1 MRESINRAVNSKMIR
16 VNSSTKITQL
26 VNKEMN
32 KVPKFESPKRE
43 GFMPRSSDESLKEA
57 KSAILKLG
65 DEIMVP
71 ELGKFLNDHSTKL
84 NIIYGKDHTNKLK
97 ELHELSTV
105 VAKGKDDVGFTGK
118 PTGPTVPGIM
128 SRVFAWYRGVIGTK
142 YIMGEMGLTRYRM
155 SQARA
160 IQKLI
165 ANPDAVDLILETFKS
180 DAPLSSKD
188 ATKVVSVLKGIFL
201 IPDVESDADTEQAWI
216 EEVNKYKKETG
227 IVIKPSV
234 KEQIENLK

>member
-1 MRESINRAVNSKMIR
+1 MDIKDRTWNIQACSAL
-16 VNSSTKITQL
+16 TK
-26 VNKEMN
+26 E
-32 KVPKFESPKRE
+32 
-43 GFMPRSSDESLKEA
+43 
-57 KSAILKLG
+57 
-65 DEIMVP
+65 
-71 ELGKFLNDHSTKL
+71 GKFLDNHSTKL
-84 NIIYGKDHTNKLK
+84 DIIYGKGHTNKLK
-97 ELHELSTV
+97 ELHELATV

-142 YIMGEMGLTRYRM
+142 YIVGEMGLTRYRM

-165 ANPDAVDLILETFKS
+165 ANPDAVDLLLETFKS
-180 DAPLSSKD
+180 NVPLSSKD
-188 ATKVVSVLKGIFL
+188 TTKVVSVLKGIFL
-201 IPDVESDADTEQAWI
+201 IPDVESDADIEQAWA

-234 KEQIENLK
+234 KEQIKNLK